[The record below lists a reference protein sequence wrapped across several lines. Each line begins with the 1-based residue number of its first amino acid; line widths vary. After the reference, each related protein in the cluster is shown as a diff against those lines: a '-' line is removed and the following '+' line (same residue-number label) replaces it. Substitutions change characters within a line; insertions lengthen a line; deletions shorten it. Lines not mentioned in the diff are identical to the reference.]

1 MTKKLFIKTYGCQM
15 NEYDSARIYDLLAVK
30 LNISKTESPNNADII
45 LLNTCSVRAK
55 AQEKVFSDL
64 GRYYLLKKNKPD
76 LIIGVGGCV
85 ASQEGK
91 KILQRAP
98 YVNLVFGPQTLHRL
112 PQMLTAV
119 QIKHEHP
126 IDVSFPKIE
135 KFTQLPKPKPKTAS
149 AFVTIMEGCNNFCS
163 YCIVP
168 YTRGREI
175 SRSANDILNEI
186 HALSQQNVTEIVLLG
201 QNVNNYCG
209 ENKNANTNS
218 TKINLAQLIH
228 EVAAIETIKR
238 IRFTT
243 SNPKSFTDELIAT
256 FATTPKLANHLHLPV
271 QSGSNNILKAM
282 HRGYT
287 TEEYLEKIHRLRSI
301 RPNISISTDFIVGFP
316 NETEQDFNDTIQLAK
331 QISFDNSFS
340 FMYSPRKGT
349 QAAQLTDN
357 IFLATKKKRLALLQN
372 LLKESA
378 VKISMQMVNSTQTV
392 LVTGNAKKNSLDLT
406 GRTSNNRIVN
416 FSGNKNLIGKFVDV
430 KITTPLVNSLRG
442 KLIGEHQ

>member
-1 MTKKLFIKTYGCQM
+1 
-15 NEYDSARIYDLLAVK
+15 
-30 LNISKTESPNNADII
+30 
-45 LLNTCSVRAK
+45 
-55 AQEKVFSDL
+55 
-64 GRYYLLKKNKPD
+64 
-76 LIIGVGGCV
+76 
-85 ASQEGK
+85 
-91 KILQRAP
+91 
-98 YVNLVFGPQTLHRL
+98 
-112 PQMLTAV
+112 
-119 QIKHEHP
+119 
-126 IDVSFPKIE
+126 
-135 KFTQLPKPKPKTAS
+135 
-149 AFVTIMEGCNNFCS
+149 
-163 YCIVP
+163 
-168 YTRGREI
+168 
-175 SRSANDILNEI
+175 
-186 HALSQQNVTEIVLLG
+186 
-201 QNVNNYCG
+201 
-209 ENKNANTNS
+209 
-218 TKINLAQLIH
+218 LAQLIH

-243 SNPKSFTDELIAT
+243 SNPKSFTDELIVT